1 MSVRTMARVWES
13 SKHSGANLLL
23 LLAIADFADDNG
35 RAYPSIS
42 TLASKCRTK
51 PRYTMKLL
59 DSLTTSGELKI
70 LKGQG
75 PMGRGGRTNLYHIIF
90 ESFSSKGG
98 EVVNGNALV
107 TSGAAVNPD
116 ALVNHGA
123 LVNPGAG
130 SSEPGFREVVNQG
143 APKPSRNHQEPKK
156 AHAPRSAAADCGSRL
171 PLDWT
176 LPTEWK
182 VWAEAARPD
191 IDAGATADNFADYWH
206 ALPGAKG
213 RKVDWLA
220 TWRTWVRNQR
230 PPANAG
236 SASRSRTSPMHADV
250 QFI

>member
-1 MSVRTMARVWES
+1 VSVRTMARVWES

-23 LLAIADFADDNG
+23 LLPIADFTDDNG

-59 DSLTTSGELKI
+59 DSLAESGELQV

-75 PMGRGGRTNLYHIIF
+75 PMGRGGRTNLYRIMF
-90 ESFSSKGG
+90 ESISSKCGA
-98 EVVNGNALV
+98 VVDGNALV
-107 TSGAAVNPD
+107 TSGAPVNQ
-116 ALVNHGA
+116 GA

-130 SSEPGFREVVNQG
+130 SGEPGFREVVNQG

-156 AHAPRSAAADCGSRL
+156 ARAPRSAAADCGLRL

-182 VWAEAARPD
+182 AWAEAARPD
-191 IDAGATADNFADYWH
+191 IDVSATADNFADYWP
-206 ALPGAKG
+206 ALTGAKG

-230 PPANAG
+230 PSANAG